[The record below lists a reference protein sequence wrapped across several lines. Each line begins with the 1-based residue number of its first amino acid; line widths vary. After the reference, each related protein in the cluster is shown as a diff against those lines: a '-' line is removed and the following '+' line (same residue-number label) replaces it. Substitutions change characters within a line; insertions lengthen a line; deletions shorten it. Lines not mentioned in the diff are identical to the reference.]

1 MASGMHNGDSQPD
14 PRLTSL
20 DGLVGSDETRETGRK
35 TRRERL
41 QASED
46 EPDDLTDHELR
57 LKLSDMAGQIY
68 LRGWHRNVAMLTP
81 AESTVIAAVIM
92 GLATSEPALRI
103 YDDVLE
109 GNADTIATLVDTI
122 DKTAEAMKQKMEAA
136 DRTYHQNEANAW
148 ASNGRE
154 A

>member
-1 MASGMHNGDSQPD
+1 MSSSAHNAGGQSD

-20 DGLVGSDETRETGRK
+20 DGLVGANQTPRAHRK

-41 QASED
+41 QADED

-109 GNADTIATLVDTI
+109 GNADTIAALVDTI
-122 DKTAEAMKQKMEAA
+122 DKAAEAMKRKMEQA
-136 DRTYHQNEANAW
+136 DHAYHQSEASAW
-148 ASNGRE
+148 AGTGRE
-154 A
+154 S

>member
-1 MASGMHNGDSQPD
+1 MTSGMHNGDNQPG

-20 DGLVGSDETRETGRK
+20 DGLVGADDTRSRR

-41 QASED
+41 HADED
-46 EPDDLTDHELR
+46 ESDDLSDHELR

-68 LRGWHRNVAMLTP
+68 LRAWHRNVAMLTP

-122 DKTAEAMKQKMEAA
+122 DKAADAMKRNMEEA
-136 DRTYHQNEANAW
+136 DRTYHKSEARAW
-148 ASNGRE
+148 EGTGGDI
-154 A
+154 